1 MAPIRSFLR
10 RSSGKGFASGS
21 ERMAPLRT
29 TDVPRGRSLVYLR
42 RAEQLMKAAEWGIEQ
57 GHASVAA
64 VNAVKASSA
73 AIDAF
78 LVHQLGKRSSGT
90 DHHESLR
97 LVAGSRSPSKREI
110 GQHLQRVLDRK
121 NEVEYQDRDVT
132 LDDAKELAKHA
143 RRLLDTVR
151 KQIEG

>member
-1 MAPIRSFLR
+1 MAH
-10 RSSGKGFASGS
+10 
-21 ERMAPLRT
+21 LRT

-42 RAEQLMKAAEWGIEQ
+42 RAEQLMKGAEWGIEQ
-57 GHASVAA
+57 GNDSVAA
-64 VNAVKASSA
+64 VNAVQASISA
-73 AIDAF
+73 VDAF
-78 LVHQLGKRSSGT
+78 LVHQLGKRSSGA

-97 LVAGSRSPSKREI
+97 LVASSNSPSKRQI

-132 LDDAKELAKHA
+132 RDDAKELTKHA

-151 KQIEG
+151 KQIDV